1 MTGSMKREH
10 AAAPWIFIADSH
22 GARGVRSTSLLDS
35 LSLTLT
41 HRKARSSP
49 LVPVKTHFV
58 KNLLSATKDRARRS

>member
-35 LSLTLT
+35 LT
-41 HRKARSSP
+41 HTHTQKSKKLP

-58 KNLLSATKDRARRS
+58 KNLLSAMKDRARRS